1 MALDLIER
9 VRLVARVTRAEVGL
23 LLDHELGQIGFIKG
37 FNASGERLV
46 GENNDWGAEFAG
58 NAAGFDGDV
67 EAVFDI
73 FRGEDDARAIAVAT
87 VDGLE

>member
-9 VRLVARVTRAEVGL
+9 VRLVSRVARAEVGL
-23 LLDHELGQIGFIKG
+23 LLDHQFGQIGFIEG
-37 FNASGERLV
+37 FNASCERLV
-46 GENNDWGAEFAG
+46 GENDHRGAKFAG